1 MKKLI
6 SQVLKFG
13 VVGGLAFL
21 IDYAVL
27 IILTELVGINYLISS
42 GVSFCVSV
50 VFNYILSIV
59 WVFDVEKNM
68 GKKKV
73 AQNFFV
79 FIVLSV
85 IGLVLTEI
93 LMWTGTDIL
102 GIHYLLTKI
111 GATAI
116 VMIYNFVSRK
126 IFLEGKK

>member
-13 VVGGLAFL
+13 VLGGLAFL

>member
-73 AQNFFV
+73 VQNFFV